1 MKVLTVKYLITI
13 AVLIL
18 LNQFAVA
25 GSLSVS
31 EPHLVGD
38 QFGFAEG
45 PVWDVRNQQFL
56 FTDIPNQT
64 IYSVTTDGSKKVVDK
79 ESGFAN
85 GLAIDSAGNIWSA
98 RHDRKLSFTQPDG
111 NKIIAAA
118 TYSGKPLNSPN
129 DLIIDGQGAI
139 WFTDPPF
146 GIQGYG
152 PQKASEE
159 QAVRGVYRY
168 KDGAL
173 TQEYGGLTL
182 PNGLAFS
189 PKGDFLYV
197 ADTADGWV
205 YRFNVKDDHINNPI
219 QFVKVDVKG
228 ADPIADGVEV
238 DSIGNI
244 YVAGPGGVG
253 IFNPEGEQM
262 NYIKIDSGHISNVAL
277 GGDKQQYM
285 LVTAYN
291 KVLIYQIH

>member
-1 MKVLTVKYLITI
+1 MKFLPVKYLVTI
-13 AVLIL
+13 AVLIFL
-18 LNQFAVA
+18 SQFAVA

-45 PVWDVRNQQFL
+45 PVWDARNKQFL

-64 IYSVTTDGSKKVVDK
+64 IFSVTIEGSIKVVDK
-79 ESGFAN
+79 ESGYAN

-98 RHDRKLSFTQPDG
+98 RHDRKLSFTQPNG
-111 NKIIAAA
+111 NKIIAAT
-118 TYSGKPLNSPN
+118 TYSGKQLNSPN
-129 DLIIDGQGAI
+129 DLIIDGQDAI

-152 PQKASEE
+152 PQKALEE

-173 TQEYGGLTL
+173 TLEYGGLTL

-189 PKGDFLYV
+189 PQEDFLFV

-205 YRFNVKDDHINNPI
+205 YRFNVKNGHIDDPI

-228 ADPIADGVEV
+228 ADPMADGVEV
-238 DSIGNI
+238 DSKGNI

-253 IFNPEGEQM
+253 IFNSEGEQM

-277 GGDKQQYM
+277 GGDNQQYM

-291 KVLIYQIH
+291 KVLIYEIY